1 MKKILCVI
9 LGLAAA
15 GAALPAQQP
24 GGGVAGKAQSAD
36 SLYRAGRAAIDD
48 GEYRRAATL
57 LQQLVDRYP
66 ASDRAG
72 DALYWRGWSLY
83 QVGSSSRNKTD
94 LDAALAAI
102 DRYNRNYGKNAQ
114 MAGDAT
120 DLYSRIRAAQ
130 ARLGDAAAAGDITER
145 AGALRS
151 QAGCTGSTAD
161 QETRMAALEG
171 LLTMNSED
179 AIPILKDVLKQRD
192 ACRAELR
199 KRAVFLISQKSGSS
213 SKGGSSDVVRTLLDV
228 ARNDPSADV
237 RGEAIFWLAQTQSDQ
252 AVPALDSV
260 LFSSS
265 DLEVRK
271 KAIFALSQQR
281 GDVARRALRR
291 AASSEQMPDE
301 LRGEA
306 VFWLGQSG
314 LADLDYF
321 KTLFKSTKSEDVRSR
336 ILNAVATSNAP
347 QSTTWLLDLA
357 RDKSV
362 DTETRKS
369 AIFWASQRRALDLN
383 ALSSIY
389 GENKGDD
396 EIQRQVLFV
405 LSQRNEPAAV
415 DKLMDIAK
423 SDPDIDMRK
432 QALFWLGQKNDPR
445 VRQFLR
451 DLINK

>member
-1 MKKILCVI
+1 MKKILYLIV
-9 LGLAAA
+9 GLAAA

-24 GGGVAGKAQSAD
+24 RGGSGAAAD
-36 SLYRAGRAAIDD
+36 SLYRAGRAAIDA

-57 LQQLVDRYP
+57 LQQLAERY
-66 ASDRAG
+66 ASSDRAG

-83 QVGSSSRNKTD
+83 QLGSSSHNKAD
-94 LDAALAAI
+94 LDAALAAV

-114 MAGDAT
+114 MASDAT

-130 ARLGDAAAAGDITER
+130 ARLGDAEAAGDITQR
-145 AGALRS
+145 ADALRRQS
-151 QAGCTGSTAD
+151 GCTGSAAD

-171 LLTMNSED
+171 LLTMNAAD
-179 AIPILKDVLKQRD
+179 AIPILQDVLKQRD
-192 ACRAELR
+192 VCRAELR
-199 KRAVFLISQKSGSS
+199 KRAVFLISQKASESQ
-213 SKGGSSDVVRTLLDV
+213 KGGADIVRTLLDV
-228 ARNDPSADV
+228 ARNDPSSEV
-237 RGEAIFWLAQTQSDQ
+237 RGEAIFWLSQTHSDR

-260 LFSSS
+260 LFSSA
-265 DLEVRK
+265 DLEIRK
-271 KAIFALSQQR
+271 KAIFALSQQQS
-281 GDVARRALRR
+281 DVARQALRR
-291 AASSEQMPDE
+291 AATSEQMPDE

-306 VFWLGQSG
+306 IFWLGQSG

-321 KTLFKSTKSEDVRSR
+321 KTLFQSTKSQDVRSR
-336 ILNAVATSNAP
+336 ILNAVATSNMP
-347 QSTTWLLDLA
+347 QSGAWLLDLA

-362 DTETRKS
+362 DSETRKS
-369 AIFWASQRRALDLN
+369 AIFWASQRKSLDLA

-389 GENKGDD
+389 AENKGDD

-415 DKLMDIAK
+415 DKLMDIART
-423 SDPDIDMRK
+423 DPDIDMRK